1 MARDIS
7 QSYFM
12 NEQMKDNRRYKVD
25 PYAMQQFYKQSDAA
39 LEDNK
44 KMIWLA
50 SMGLLDTVSEDS
62 DNEAAGKIAYIT
74 NRQRYFQPKI
84 PTFAQTPE
92 PEPAPAPP
100 PMPEPP
106 LPEVT
111 YHDPTKKITMPTEEE
126 YEEKVAV
133 PKLQAL
139 ENYELGDWNSAMSY
153 NEWYNKA
160 PENVRKEIDAFT
172 DFVSKYGADNIG
184 KFGITTGTDATPLT
198 RQSVEKLVY
207 TLDENALKNI
217 TRISGHSYLNRDDLI
232 KLWQKNPAKY
242 DKLFQNMLG
251 YKRYENLRG
260 VLTESLKTKG
270 MNEEQI
276 RNLFADYDPMKHQY
290 GKKKYNKAERFSRM
304 GLEGGQEYISIK
316 KKRTV
321 GKKKKRTVGKPE
333 TTYYAPNGKEMYK
346 EDPFAKE
353 DLLSN
358 YEREQAIK
366 RGMEEQG
373 YNYKTKDMKKT
384 EEWIN
389 KSVKEIT
396 NTDYQNKSEKDKIDT
411 DEETP
416 YKRMMKRIAIK
427 YREKMEK
434 QRQGGQ

>member
-1 MARDIS
+1 LDKSSIGDYMARDIS

-100 PMPEPP
+100 

-139 ENYELGDWNSAMSY
+139 ENYELGDWNSAMPY

-217 TRISGHSYLNRDDLI
+217 ARINGHSYLNRDDLI

-251 YKRYENLRG
+251 YKRYENLRR

-276 RNLFADYDPMKHQY
+276 RNLFADYDSMKHQY

-321 GKKKKRTVGKPE
+321 GKPE
-333 TTYYAPNGKEMYK
+333 TTYYAPNGKEIYK

-389 KSVKEIT
+389 KRVKEIT
-396 NTDYQNKSEKDKIDT
+396 NTE
-411 DEETP
+411 
-416 YKRMMKRIAIK
+416 K

>member
-100 PMPEPP
+100 

-111 YHDPTKKITMPTEEE
+111 YHDPTKKITMPTEKE
-126 YEEKVAV
+126 YKEKVAV

-139 ENYELGDWNSAMSY
+139 ENYELGDWNSAMPY

-184 KFGITTGTDATPLT
+184 KFGITTGTDATTLT

-217 TRISGHSYLNRDDLI
+217 ARINGHSYLNRDDLI

-251 YKRYENLRG
+251 YKRYENLRR

-321 GKKKKRTVGKPE
+321 GKPE
-333 TTYYAPNGKEMYK
+333 TTYYAPNGKEIYK

-389 KSVKEIT
+389 KRVKEIT
-396 NTDYQNKSEKDKIDT
+396 NTE
-411 DEETP
+411 
-416 YKRMMKRIAIK
+416 K

>member
-100 PMPEPP
+100 

-111 YHDPTKKITMPTEEE
+111 YHDPTKKITMPTEKE
-126 YEEKVAV
+126 YKEKVAV

-139 ENYELGDWNSAMSY
+139 ENYELGDWNSAMPY

-217 TRISGHSYLNRDDLI
+217 ARINGHSYLNRDDLI

-251 YKRYENLRG
+251 YKRYENLRR

-321 GKKKKRTVGKPE
+321 GKPE
-333 TTYYAPNGKEMYK
+333 TTYYAPNGKEIYK

-389 KSVKEIT
+389 KRVKEIT
-396 NTDYQNKSEKDKIDT
+396 NTE
-411 DEETP
+411 
-416 YKRMMKRIAIK
+416 K

>member
-100 PMPEPP
+100 

-139 ENYELGDWNSAMSY
+139 ENYELGDWNSAMPY

-217 TRISGHSYLNRDDLI
+217 ARINGHSYLNRDDLI

-251 YKRYENLRG
+251 YKRYENLRR

-321 GKKKKRTVGKPE
+321 GKPE
-333 TTYYAPNGKEMYK
+333 TTYYAPNGKEIYK

-389 KSVKEIT
+389 KRVKEIT
-396 NTDYQNKSEKDKIDT
+396 NTE
-411 DEETP
+411 
-416 YKRMMKRIAIK
+416 K

>member
-1 MARDIS
+1 LDKSSIGDYMARDIS

-100 PMPEPP
+100 

-111 YHDPTKKITMPTEEE
+111 YHDPTKKITMPTEKE
-126 YEEKVAV
+126 YKEKVAV

-139 ENYELGDWNSAMSY
+139 ENYELGDWNSAMPY

-217 TRISGHSYLNRDDLI
+217 ARINGHSYLNRDDLI

-251 YKRYENLRG
+251 YKRYENLRR

-321 GKKKKRTVGKPE
+321 GKPE
-333 TTYYAPNGKEMYK
+333 TTYYAPNGKEIYK

-389 KSVKEIT
+389 KRVKEIT
-396 NTDYQNKSEKDKIDT
+396 NTE
-411 DEETP
+411 
-416 YKRMMKRIAIK
+416 K

>member
-84 PTFAQTPE
+84 PTLAQTPE
-92 PEPAPAPP
+92 PEPAPA
-100 PMPEPP
+100 P

-111 YHDPTKKITMPTEEE
+111 YHDPTKKNTMPTEEE

-139 ENYELGDWNSAMSY
+139 ENYELGDWNSAMPY
-153 NEWYNKA
+153 DEWYNKA

-217 TRISGHSYLNRDDLI
+217 ARRTSGHSYLNRDDLI

-251 YKRYENLRG
+251 YKRYENLRR

-316 KKRTV
+316 KKRTE
-321 GKKKKRTVGKPE
+321 GKPE
-333 TTYYAPNGKEMYK
+333 TTYYAPNGKEIYK

-389 KSVKEIT
+389 KRVKEIT
-396 NTDYQNKSEKDKIDT
+396 K
-411 DEETP
+411 
-416 YKRMMKRIAIK
+416 K
-427 YREKMEK
+427 YREEMEK

>member
-100 PMPEPP
+100 

-139 ENYELGDWNSAMSY
+139 ENYELGDWNSAMPY

-217 TRISGHSYLNRDDLI
+217 ARINGHSYLNRDDLI

-251 YKRYENLRG
+251 YKRYENLRR

-276 RNLFADYDPMKHQY
+276 RNLFADYDSMKHQY

-321 GKKKKRTVGKPE
+321 GKPE
-333 TTYYAPNGKEMYK
+333 TTYYAPNGKEIYK

-389 KSVKEIT
+389 KRVKEIT
-396 NTDYQNKSEKDKIDT
+396 NTE
-411 DEETP
+411 
-416 YKRMMKRIAIK
+416 K

>member
-12 NEQMKDNRRYKVD
+12 NELMKDNRRYKVD

-92 PEPAPAPP
+92 PEP
-100 PMPEPP
+100 P

-139 ENYELGDWNSAMSY
+139 ENYYELGDWNSAIPY

-198 RQSVEKLVY
+198 RQIVEKLVY

-217 TRISGHSYLNRDDLI
+217 TRISGYSYLNRDNLI

-251 YKRYENLRG
+251 YKRYENLRR
-260 VLTESLKTKG
+260 VLTESLKAKG

-304 GLEGGQEYISIK
+304 GLEGGQKYISI
-316 KKRTV
+316 
-321 GKKKKRTVGKPE
+321 KKKRTVGKPE

-389 KSVKEIT
+389 KRLKEIT
-396 NTDYQNKSEKDKIDT
+396 NTDYQN
-411 DEETP
+411 
-416 YKRMMKRIAIK
+416 K